1 MPAGEIIDPT
11 KDSVNRFW
19 RLFLRIGIPILGVI
33 LVVVVVVGVTLHS
46 YHRTKSGILK
56 LTHVILKTE
65 QSRVSQEVMS
75 YLSPATTSSKL
86 VVDMLSHIPTE
97 YESGMFYTYVMS
109 SLRQTKQLQSF
120 YLADQDGNFTM
131 IERIV
136 DKPNQVRVITLKS
149 DKQGGQF
156 LEEFVT
162 LDGKKISRQSRPA
175 NAYDPRDRS
184 WYKQAMH
191 EQKLVWSPP
200 TLMPSKKGLVI
211 TASIPF
217 QDRDGKKGVFAVGI
231 SLRQLTTFLSSLHIS
246 EHAQAIIVDRQK
258 NIIASPGLLLQ
269 FGDNEWS
276 PDDNKIDPKLNPII
290 ARAYDQ
296 FLVNGVGVHSFK
308 MEKNT
313 KIEAASKNAASS
325 VMPPE
330 SIAGTYISIT
340 SQLPESVQKWVV
352 LIVIPES
359 DFSNFAVTSGKQ
371 NLLFSLLVVA
381 LAAAMAGVLI
391 YQGHR
396 MDKLGQRFKYVQ
408 NIAERENTA
417 IEMVAASPEVFDPN
431 NEALVLTEGVCNL
444 VSAKRVSIWH
454 ISEDQKTLVCND
466 LYTSVDG
473 NHAEG
478 VQYSIQE
485 IPDLFNAL
493 TDAELLEIDNAEN
506 DKRISQFYKLFMRAS
521 ETKTV
526 LITPVLG
533 KNGTIGAVII
543 EDSPYIHNI
552 RHIAKI
558 FAGIVAM
565 RFVAAQV
572 QFKAGDLVQNKTEK
586 FTSTSIDK
594 LTDHI
599 QDNLSTLAPDEKT
612 EFLVKPGTVR
622 YNNIKFDDLDQGEQ
636 QGIYPAVAVM
646 NITFTGYLTSDIE
659 LASKLVTPVKELVIV
674 LQDIAKKYG
683 LFYVKIVGGH
693 LVAVAGCTKEPD
705 VTAPIRLAHA
715 ALDMRAACLEMIP
728 GMGAESSFGIGI
740 DVGPAIGTWFGKEP
754 RTFNLWGPT
763 IGLSALMAN
772 MATDG
777 GSVQVTQSAYASL
790 RNDFLF
796 RPRGTFYIPKV
807 GISHTFILAGRR

>member
-1 MPAGEIIDPT
+1 MPAGEIVDPT
-11 KDSVNRFW
+11 KDSVNRLW

-46 YHRTKSGILK
+46 YHSTKSGILK

-65 QSRVSQEVMS
+65 QSRVSQEVMN
-75 YLSPATTSSKL
+75 YLSPATVSSKL

-120 YLADQDGNFTM
+120 YLASEDGNFTM
-131 IERIV
+131 IERVV
-136 DKPNQVRVITLKS
+136 DKPNEVRVITLKA
-149 DKQGGQF
+149 DQQGGQF
-156 LEEFVT
+156 LEEYATV
-162 LDGKKISRQSRPA
+162 DGKKISRKSLPA

-184 WYKQAMH
+184 WYKQAM
-191 EQKLVWSPP
+191 QSGKLVWSPP

-211 TASIPF
+211 TASIPYK
-217 QDRDGKKGVFAVGI
+217 DRDGKKGVFAVSI
-231 SLRQLTTFLSSLHIS
+231 SLQQLTTFLGSLSIS

-258 NIIASPGLLLQ
+258 NVIASPGLLLQ

-276 PDDNKIDPKLNPII
+276 PDKNKIDAKYNPVI

-296 FLVNGVGVHSFK
+296 FLVNGVGIRSFK
-308 MEKNT
+308 MEKDAIPE
-313 KIEAASKNAASS
+313 KSSLSSAVPPQSIEGN
-325 VMPPE
+325 
-330 SIAGTYISIT
+330 YISIT
-340 SQLPESVQKWVV
+340 SQLPESVQRWVV

-359 DFSNFAVTSGKQ
+359 DFSHFAVTGGKQ

-396 MDKLGQRFKYVQ
+396 MDKLGQRFKYVK
-408 NIAERENTA
+408 NISERENNA
-417 IEMVAASPEVFDPN
+417 IEMIASTPEVFDPR
-431 NEALVLTEGVCNL
+431 NEALILTEGVCNL
-444 VSAKRVSIWH
+444 VSAKRVSVWH
-454 ISEDQKTLVCND
+454 IAEDQKTLICND
-466 LYTSVDG
+466 LYTIEDG

-485 IPDLFNAL
+485 IPDFFEAISETETLQVD
-493 TDAELLEIDNAEN
+493 DAAN
-506 DKRISQFYKLFMRAS
+506 DSRIAQFYKLFMRSS
-521 ETKTV
+521 ETKSV

-533 KNGTIGAVII
+533 KKGTIGAVII
-543 EDSPYIHNI
+543 EDTPHLHSIS
-552 RHIAKI
+552 HIAKI
-558 FAGIVAM
+558 FAGLVAM

-572 QFKAGDLVQNKTEK
+572 QFEEQDPVHGKDVQHV
-586 FTSTSIDK
+586 STSIDK
-594 LTDHI
+594 LTDDI
-599 QDNLSTLAPDEKT
+599 QDNLSTLKPEDKT
-612 EFLVKPGTVR
+612 EFLLAPGSAR
-622 YNNIKFDDLDQGEQ
+622 YNNIQFETLDKDEQ
-636 QGIYPAVAVM
+636 QGIYPAVSVM
-646 NITFTGYLTSDIE
+646 NIAFSGYLTSDIE
-659 LASKLVTPVKELVIV
+659 EASKLIAPVKELVVV

-683 LFYVKIVGGH
+683 LFYVKIMGGH

-728 GMGAESSFGIGI
+728 GMGAESNFGIGM

-763 IGLSALMAN
+763 IGMSALMAN

-777 GSVQVTQSAYASL
+777 GAVQVTQSAYASL

>member
-1 MPAGEIIDPT
+1 MPAGEIVDPT

-33 LVVVVVVGVTLHS
+33 LVVIVVVGVTLHS
-46 YHRTKSGILK
+46 YRTTKSGILK
-56 LTHVILKTE
+56 LTHVVLKTE
-65 QSRVSQEVMS
+65 QSRVSQEVMN
-75 YLSPATTSSKL
+75 YLSPATISSKL

-97 YESGMFYTYVMS
+97 YEAGMFYTYVMS

-131 IERIV
+131 IERVV
-136 DKPNQVRVITLKS
+136 DQPNEVRVITLKS
-149 DKQGGQF
+149 DEQGGQF
-156 LEEFVT
+156 LEEFAS
-162 LDGKKISRQSRPA
+162 LDGKKISRKSRPA

-184 WYKQAMH
+184 WYKQAMKSD
-191 EQKLVWSPP
+191 KLVWSPP

-211 TASIPF
+211 TASLPF
-217 QDRDGKKGVFAVGI
+217 KDRDGKKGVFAVSI
-231 SLRQLTTFLSSLHIS
+231 SLRQLTTFLSTLNIS

-276 PDDNKIDPKLNPII
+276 PEKGKIDPKFNPVI

-296 FLVNGVGVHSFK
+296 FLVNGVGIRSFK
-308 MEKNT
+308 IEKNT
-313 KIEAASKNAASS
+313 KIDKNTQNSTLS
-325 VMPPE
+325 VIPPE
-330 SIAGTYISIT
+330 GIGGTYISIT
-340 SQLPESVQKWVV
+340 SQLPESVQRWVV
-352 LIVIPES
+352 LIVIPEN
-359 DFSNFAVTSGKQ
+359 DFSHFAVAGGKQ

-396 MDKLGQRFKYVQ
+396 MDKLGQRFKYIQ
-408 NIAERENTA
+408 TIAERENSA
-417 IEMVAASPEVFDPN
+417 IEMIASTPEVFDPN
-431 NEALVLTEGVCNL
+431 NEALILTEGVCSL
-444 VSAKRVSIWH
+444 VSAKRVSIWYVA
-454 ISEDQKTLVCND
+454 EDQNMLICND
-466 LYTSVDG
+466 LYTSDDG
-473 NHAEG
+473 NHAG
-478 VQYSIQE
+478 GMQYSIQE
-485 IPDLFNAL
+485 VPDFFKVI
-493 TDAELLEIDNAEN
+493 TEAEN
-506 DKRISQFYKLFMRAS
+506 IDIDDAPKDSRISQFYKLFMRNA
-521 ETKTV
+521 ETQTV

-543 EDSPYIHNI
+543 EDSPHQHNI
-552 RHIAKI
+552 RHITKI
-558 FAGIVAM
+558 FAGLVAM

-572 QFKAGDLVQNKTEK
+572 QFNEGNLVNSTKEK
-586 FTSTSIDK
+586 
-594 LTDHI
+594 
-599 QDNLSTLAPDEKT
+599 NLSTSVDQLTSNIQDDLSTLRPEEKT
-612 EFLVKPGTVR
+612 EFLIKPGTAR
-622 YNNIKFDDLDQGEQ
+622 YNRIQFETLDKDEQ
-636 QGIYPAVAVM
+636 QGVYPAVAVM
-646 NITFTGYLTSDIE
+646 NISFSGYLTSDIE
-659 LASKLVTPVKELVIV
+659 EASKLATPVKELVVV

-683 LFYVKIVGGH
+683 LFYVKIMGGH

-728 GMGAESSFGIGI
+728 GMGTESNFGIGI
-740 DVGPAIGTWFGKEP
+740 DVGPAIGSWFGKEP

-763 IGLSALMAN
+763 VGMSALMAN

-777 GSVQVTQSAYASL
+777 GAVQVTQSAYAAL